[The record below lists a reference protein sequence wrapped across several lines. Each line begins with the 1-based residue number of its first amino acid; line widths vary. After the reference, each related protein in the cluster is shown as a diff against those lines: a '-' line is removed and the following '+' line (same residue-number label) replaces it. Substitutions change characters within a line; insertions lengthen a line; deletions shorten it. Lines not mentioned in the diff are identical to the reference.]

1 MKTVALL
8 LALLPGVHEE
18 SVSSSRIESI
28 PGGLRVRFT
37 MSLEDF
43 LAVTGPGPI
52 DRAAFAARLPR
63 AFAYL
68 SRRYLI
74 SSGDGRHPGRLVC
87 GHFPEGSVTPQT
99 PVGIE
104 FEVDLPPDASALRLR
119 CDAFHDIVRKHHHL
133 VDLPTG
139 RSAILE
145 GSRLEI
151 EWDRAAVEEAGGIA
165 FVLLGIEHILTGW
178 DHLAF
183 LLALLAGAKSL
194 KEVVKLATSFTVAHS
209 LTLGL
214 TVLGAIGPPAG
225 LVEAVIALSIVWVA
239 AENLLFEPGPR
250 RWMLVFAFGLV
261 HGMGF
266 AGVLA
271 DMQWSRPVLGL
282 LAFNAG
288 VEAGQLAVVAA
299 AYPLLRWLKE
309 GKRAGPWM
317 GRAFSGAAA
326 CAGLVWLVERL

>member
-1 MKTVALL
+1 MKTLALL
-8 LALLPGVHEE
+8 LFLAPVHDE
-18 SVSSSRIESI
+18 SVSSSRIEEI
-28 PGGLRVRFT
+28 PGGLRIRFT

-43 LAVTGPGPI
+43 QAVTGPGPI
-52 DRAAFAARLPR
+52 DRAAFEARLPE
-63 AFAYL
+63 AFQYL
-68 SRRYLI
+68 SRRYRI
-74 SSGDGRHPGRLVC
+74 SSGSGDHACRLVR
-87 GHFPEGSVTPQT
+87 GHFPDGSVTPQT

-119 CDAFHDIVRKHHHL
+119 CDALHDIVRTHHHL

-145 GSRLEI
+145 GSRLDV
-151 EWDRAAVEEAGGIA
+151 EWERATLEEGGGIP
-165 FVLLGIEHILTGW
+165 FFILGIEHILTGW

-183 LLALLAGAKSL
+183 LLALLVGAKSL
-194 KEVVKLATSFTVAHS
+194 KDVVKLVTSFTVAHS

-214 TVLGAIGPPAG
+214 TVLGVIGPPAG

-239 AENLLFEPGPR
+239 AENLLFQPGPR

-288 VEAGQLAVVAA
+288 VEAGQIAVVALA
-299 AYPLLRWLKE
+299 FPLLRRLRE
-309 GKRAGPWM
+309 DGRVGPWM
-317 GRAFSGAAA
+317 GRVLSGAAA